1 MSFVNTR
8 TKEKAVYG
16 EGTFHITKDWQVTG
30 GLRYYSYDAFA
41 EGGTDTPLTT
51 GGIRRTPYP
60 YVVFDPSRIKSG
72 STGDDGFVWKANT
85 SYKFS
90 PI

>member
-1 MSFVNTR
+1 LAGYR
-8 TKEKAVYG
+8 R
-16 EGTFHITKDWQVTG
+16 
-30 GLRYYSYDAFA
+30 LRYFKYDAFA

-90 PI
+90 PDLMAYFTYSTAIAPAT